1 MNRFHGNRSGCVRPP
16 MQFFHRQNL
25 GAKLRN
31 LFFSFSG
38 RLGRL
43 GFLFRGMA
51 LGITAGVLLV
61 IGFTMFV
68 HGALWWLGLLIAVI
82 ALAVLGVGYASLVV
96 GRLHDANFPG
106 YHAIWV
112 VA

>member
-1 MNRFHGNRSGCVRPP
+1 LVAALKV
-16 MQFFHRQNL
+16 Q

-51 LGITAGVLLV
+51 LGITAGVLLT
-61 IGFTMFV
+61 IGLVLT
-68 HGALWWLGLLIAVI
+68 ARCTLGFHETRIA
-82 ALAVLGVGYASLVV
+82 APPNESQ
-96 GRLHDANFPG
+96 GRPRS
-106 YHAIWV
+106 
-112 VA
+112 